1 MQNPEGSAK
10 SALDLGQRYVWL
22 KLSTSDIQENTVNI
36 LLFPP
41 LRLGNKRTLH
51 FGPHLHYRLVPCI
64 WCSLSFWYFF
74 NQLTLERDLNYMGPL
89 ILGIFSTV
97 STYSAT

>member
-36 LLFPP
+36 L
-41 LRLGNKRTLH
+41 
-51 FGPHLHYRLVPCI
+51 VPTTQI
-64 WCSLSFWYFF
+64 
-74 NQLTLERDLNYMGPL
+74 RK
-89 ILGIFSTV
+89 
-97 STYSAT
+97 